1 MIRQGEE
8 TAAAPKTKVLALP
21 LIKVVPKECIYMAL
35 NKNEVI
41 SIVTKF
47 GANEKDTGTSEVQV
61 ALLTKRIEQLT
72 EHCKQFKKDKS
83 SQRGL
88 LILVGKR
95 RRLLKYVQR
104 TDLERYRTIIK
115 ELGLRK

>member
-1 MIRQGEE
+1 
-8 TAAAPKTKVLALP
+8 
-21 LIKVVPKECIYMAL
+21 MAL
-35 NKNEVI
+35 TKEEVT

-47 GANEKDTGTSEVQV
+47 GKSEKDSGASEVQI
-61 ALLTKRIEQLT
+61 ALLTERINQLT

-95 RRLLKYVQR
+95 RRMLKYIQR
-104 TDLERYRTIIK
+104 TNLETYRSLIK

>member
-1 MIRQGEE
+1 
-8 TAAAPKTKVLALP
+8 
-21 LIKVVPKECIYMAL
+21 MAL
-35 NKNEVI
+35 NKDEVS
-41 SIVTKF
+41 SIVINF
-47 GANEKDTGTSEVQV
+47 GKSEKDTGASEVQI
-61 ALLTKRIEQLT
+61 ALLTERINQLT

-95 RRLLKYVQR
+95 RRMLKYIQR
-104 TDLERYRTIIK
+104 TNLEKYRSILK